1 MSNRRNS
8 ISLGNHIQENFWLYV
23 ISLLCVFTGIVIGIY
38 SVKYMASYDRTD
50 LVSYLNN
57 FTQNI
62 SQSNFKYS
70 SILVD
75 VIKNNIPLI
84 IAIWFLGLTMIGI
97 PIILLI
103 DVIKGF
109 TVGFTLSFIISD
121 FGTKGLG
128 VAILGV
134 IPQNL
139 IYIPCLIIS
148 SVFSMEFSI
157 NLLKDKMNK
166 MHNNSIWVKLASY
179 SFFFVA
185 ISIIMFIGFA
195 LETYLSPS
203 LVKLII

>member
-38 SVKYMASYDRTD
+38 SVKYMASYDRSD

-62 SQSNFKYS
+62 TQSNFKYS